1 MLNPRAIAALGIG
14 RRPIVA
20 ALLGLW
26 PDEYVPPLPVYVAQ
40 EGSGVPPVR
49 EPARRR
55 TRLARG
61 RPIGFG
67 ASLATVVPTIEAVCA
82 VAPLGHS
89 LARLP
94 IIREVVRVIDGDG
107 ETDAD
112 VPLRLVSVQVF
123 ADEEL
128 LALAA
133 WVSHTRH

>member
-1 MLNPRAIAALGIG
+1 MLNPLAIAQLGIG

-20 ALLGLW
+20 AMLGLW
-26 PDEYVPPLPVYVAQ
+26 PDEYVPPLPVYVAT

-55 TRLARG
+55 TRLSRG

-89 LARLP
+89 MARLP
-94 IIREVVRVIDGDG
+94 VIREVVRVIDGDG

-112 VPLRLVSVQVF
+112 VPLRLVSVPVF
-123 ADEEL
+123 SGDEM
-128 LALAA
+128 LAA
-133 WVSHTRH
+133 AAWAWRARH